1 LYNFTPSEE
10 ADEMPFM
17 GVGADALP
25 TSIVSGLRSMF
36 DHGKRPPAPTS
47 LRMKLWRVERL
58 RRAKERLPYNG
69 KTGAQLRG
77 YQSFGQE
84 LADRS

>member
-1 LYNFTPSEE
+1 
-10 ADEMPFM
+10 MPFM
-17 GVGADALP
+17 GVGVGAEALP
-25 TSIVSGLRSMF
+25 TPIVSGLRSVF

-47 LRMKLWRVERL
+47 LRMRL

-69 KTGAQLRG
+69 RTGAQLRG